1 MCVCLCV
8 CLCVHAQLLS
18 CVSLQPH
25 GLQLASLFC
34 SWNFSDKNTGVGYYY
49 LFLGIV
55 PTQGSNLSLLCLLH
69 WQADSLPLG
78 PPRNPLSLC
87 VCVCVCV
94 CMHILYGILVKQK
107 QNELM
112 SFLVYCH
119 PAYLTYM
126 ESTSCQMP
134 GWMNHKLESRLP
146 GKYQQPQICR

>member
-112 SFLVYCH
+112 SFEE
-119 PAYLTYM
+119 T
-126 ESTSCQMP
+126 
-134 GWMNHKLESRLP
+134 WIDLEIIIISKVSQKEKD
-146 GKYQQPQICR
+146 KYGITNTHGI